1 MKKLILFLPILLLTY
16 CTSQQGKNNKFS
28 DSTLISISDLQD
40 RRQVDSLS
48 LWLENENP
56 LYRKEAC
63 LAFASVQ
70 DSLVVP
76 ALGLIVKQDNDEQ
89 VRAAAAFALGQTF
102 CKQSEVS
109 LTESLATEK
118 SANVLREILE
128 ALGKVI
134 SKPNTGIL
142 SNYISTD
149 SIVLS
154 GKVWGLYRLALR
166 GLVSDDVVSAA
177 YENLSSEYVSVRLA
191 SAHFFSR
198 ATLTNFS
205 DDKGFL
211 INAASDKQVLIRIP
225 ANSALRNLKTDEA
238 FAALQTNVN
247 DADVRVRVSALRAL
261 RSFAYEKAEQLL
273 LTALNDTSAQ
283 VSVAAAEALIN
294 FAPADAYTKILEAAT
309 KSSQWRVQSTLFSI
323 AVALSPKDFPFETI
337 KQNYNNSTNQYHK
350 AALLNVLG
358 RSSSNL
364 DFILAELNKAEN
376 PVLLSAAASALS
388 TANDAGDFSAD
399 QRAAF
404 LAAYQQAIAKGDAA
418 VIGIVAQVLGD
429 STKQYKSLI
438 KDISFLTAAKAK
450 LSLPKDNESLQ
461 PLEAA
466 IAYLEGRKAEDVKNE
481 FNHPIDWALVKEIKS
496 NQKAHIKTSKG
507 EIVLNLLVDE
517 APGSVANFVSL
528 AKQQYFNNKTFH
540 RVVPN
545 FVIQGGCNRGD
556 GYGSEDYSIR
566 SEFTVRRYIEG
577 SVGMASAGKDTEG
590 TQWFITHSP
599 TPHLDGRYTIFAE
612 VESGMDVVHAIEVG
626 DVILSVD
633 IK

>member
-16 CTSQQGKNNKFS
+16 CTSQQEKNNKFS
-28 DSTLISISDLQD
+28 DATLVSISDLQD

-48 LWLENENP
+48 LFLDNENL

-70 DSLVVP
+70 DSLAVP
-76 ALGLIVKQDNDEQ
+76 ALGKVLNQDENEQ
-89 VRAAAAFALGQTF
+89 VRAAAAFALGQTL
-102 CKQSEVS
+102 CKQSES
-109 LTESLATEK
+109 TLTESLATENT
-118 SANVLREILE
+118 ANVLRETLE
-128 ALGKVI
+128 ALGKVL
-134 SKPNTGIL
+134 SKENTGVI
-142 SNYISTD
+142 SSYTSTD
-149 SIVLS
+149 SIVLT

-166 GLVSDDVVSAA
+166 GIVSDDVVNAA

-191 SAHFFSR
+191 AAHFFGR
-198 ATLTNFS
+198 ATIPDFS
-205 DDKGFL
+205 DERGFL
-211 INAASDKQVLIRIP
+211 IKAASDNHVLIRI
-225 ANSALRNLKTDEA
+225 AASAALRNLKTDEA
-238 FAALQTNVN
+238 FVTLQSNVN

-261 RSFAYEKAEQLL
+261 RSFPYEKAEPLL
-273 LTALNDTSAQ
+273 LAALNDSSVQA
-283 VSVAAAEALIN
+283 SVAAAEALIN
-294 FAPADAYTKILEAAT
+294 FAPAAASTKIIEAAT
-309 KSSQWRVQSTLFSI
+309 RSSQWRVQSTLFSI
-323 AVALSPKDFPFETI
+323 AVALSPKAFPFETI
-337 KQNYNNSTNQYHK
+337 KKTYNASTNQYHK

-358 RSSSNL
+358 RSASNL
-364 DFILAELNKAEN
+364 DFILTELNKAES
-376 PVLLSAAASALS
+376 PILLSAAASALS
-388 TANDAGDFSAD
+388 ASNDAGDFSAY
-399 QRAAF
+399 QRPAF
-404 LAAYQQAIAKGDAA
+404 LAAYEQAIGKGDAA

-429 STKQYKSLI
+429 STKQYKTLI
-438 KDISFLTAAKAK
+438 NDITFLKAAKAK
-450 LSLPKDNESLQ
+450 LSLPRDNESLQ

-466 IAYLEGRKAEDVKNE
+466 IAYLEGRKAEEVKNE
-481 FNHPIDWALVKEIKS
+481 FNHPIDWTLVKEIKN
-496 NQKAHIKTSKG
+496 NQKAYIKTSKG
-507 EIVLNLLVDE
+507 DIVLTLLVDE
-517 APGSVANFVSL
+517 APGSVANFVAL

-566 SEFTVRRYIEG
+566 SEFTTRRYKEG

-626 DVILSVD
+626 DLILSVD

>member
-1 MKKLILFLPILLLTY
+1 MKKLILFVPILLLTY
-16 CTSQQGKNNKFS
+16 CTSQQVKNNKFS
-28 DSTLISISDLQD
+28 DSILVSISDLQD
-40 RRQVDSLS
+40 RRQVDSLR
-48 LWLENENP
+48 LFLENENP

-70 DSLVVP
+70 DSLAAS
-76 ALGLIVKQDNDEQ
+76 ALGKVLKQDGDEH
-89 VRAAAAFALGQTF
+89 VRAAAAFALGQTL
-102 CKQSEVS
+102 CKQSETV
-109 LTESLATEK
+109 LIESLPTEK
-118 SANVLREILE
+118 SAGVLREALE
-128 ALGKVI
+128 ALGKVL
-134 SKPNTGIL
+134 SKQNTAVL
-142 SNYISTD
+142 SGYISTD
-149 SIVLS
+149 SIVLT

-166 GLVSDDVVSAA
+166 GIIPDDVVSAA
-177 YENLSSEYVSVRLA
+177 YENLSSEYTSVRLA
-191 SAHFFSR
+191 AVHFFGR
-198 ATLTNFS
+198 ANIPNFS
-205 DDKGFL
+205 DDRGFL
-211 INAASDKQVLIRIP
+211 IKAASDNHVLIRI
-225 ANSALRNLKTDEA
+225 AASSALRNLKTDESLVT
-238 FAALQTNVN
+238 LQNNVN

-261 RSFAYEKAEQLL
+261 RSFPYEKAEALL
-273 LTALNDTSAQ
+273 LTALNDTSTQA
-283 VSVAAAEALIN
+283 SVAAAEALIN
-294 FAPADAYTKILEAAT
+294 FAPTTASAKILEAAT
-309 KSSQWRVQSTLFSI
+309 KNSQWRVQSTLFSI
-323 AVALSPKDFPFETI
+323 AVGLSPKDFPFETI
-337 KQNYNNSTNQYHK
+337 KQTYNGSTNQYHK

-364 DFILAELNKAEN
+364 DFILAELNKADS
-376 PVLLSAAASALS
+376 PIILSAAASALS
-388 TANDAGDFSAD
+388 AANDAGDFSAD
-399 QRAAF
+399 QRPAF
-404 LAAYQQAIAKGDAA
+404 LAAYQQAIGKGDAA

-429 STKQYKSLI
+429 SIKQYKSLI

-466 IAYLEGRKAEDVKNE
+466 IAYLEGRKAVEVKNE
-481 FNHPIDWALVKEIKS
+481 FNHPIDWTLVKQISS
-496 NQKAHIKTSKG
+496 NQKAYIKTSKG
-507 EIVLNLLVDE
+507 EVVLTLLVNE
-517 APGSVANFVSL
+517 APGSVSNFVSL

-566 SEFTVRRYIEG
+566 SEFTARRYKEG

-612 VESGMDVVHAIEVG
+612 VESGKEVVHAIEVG

>member
-1 MKKLILFLPILLLTY
+1 MKKLILFLPVLLLTY

-28 DSTLISISDLQD
+28 DDTLISISDLQD
-40 RRQVDSLS
+40 KRQVDSLS
-48 LWLENENP
+48 LFLKNENP

-70 DSLVVP
+70 DSLVAPVLSK
-76 ALGLIVKQDNDEQ
+76 ALKQDEDEQ
-89 VRAAAAFALGQTF
+89 VRAAAAFALGQTI
-102 CKQSEVS
+102 CKQAEIA
-109 LTESLATEK
+109 LTESLSTEK
-118 SANVLREILE
+118 STGVLREALE
-128 ALGKVI
+128 ALGKVL
-134 SKPNTGIL
+134 SKQNTSVL
-142 SNYISTD
+142 SNYVSTD
-149 SIVLS
+149 SIVLT

-191 SAHFFSR
+191 AAHFFGR
-198 ATLTNFS
+198 ANIPNFS
-205 DDKGFL
+205 DEKGFL
-211 INAASDKQVLIRIP
+211 IKAASDKHVLIRIP

-238 FAALQTNVN
+238 FITLQKNVN
-247 DADVRVRVSALRAL
+247 DVDVRVRVSALRAL
-261 RSFAYEKAEQLL
+261 RSFAYEKAEPLL
-273 LTALNDTSAQ
+273 LNALNDTSAQ
-283 VSVAAAEALIN
+283 VSVAAAEALMN
-294 FAPADAYTKILEAAT
+294 FAPANAFAKILETAT
-309 KSSQWRVQSTLFSI
+309 KSSQCRVQSTLFSI
-323 AVALSPKDFPFETI
+323 AVALAPKDFPFETI
-337 KQNYNNSTNQYHK
+337 KQNYNNSANQYHK

-358 RSSSNL
+358 RSTSNL
-364 DFILAELNKAEN
+364 DFILAELNKAES

-399 QRAAF
+399 QRPAF
-404 LAAYQQAIAKGDAA
+404 LTAYEQAIGKGDAA

-466 IAYLEGRKAEDVKNE
+466 IAYLEGRKAIDVKNE
-481 FNHPIDWALVKEIKS
+481 FNHPIDWTLVKEIKS
-496 NQKAHIKTSKG
+496 NQKAYIKTSKG

-566 SEFTVRRYIEG
+566 SEFTPRRYKEG

-612 VESGMDVVHAIEVG
+612 VESGMNVVHAIEVG